1 LAVTLT
7 DVEETTLT
15 IDQVLAQV
23 EPEFLTLTDDGNG
36 RRFADLFDGII
47 RYVIDLD
54 QWLVWNGKCW
64 EPDIGGLKVLA
75 LVAGLTRWYRAEAE
89 DASNE
94 EPENGGDSPRERLR
108 KHATATES
116 LDSRQRT
123 VKIARTLKELQV
135 TEDELDSNAH
145 HLVAQDCTINLQT
158 GERIKTS
165 AEQMNTRVLN
175 VAYDPEATSPFLTQY
190 LETFI
195 PEPEDQ
201 DVIFAILGNALRGG
215 NIGRLFPIIVG
226 NTTSGKSQLVE
237 ALEALLGRYTT
248 SIGSSIFRGNLDDKP
263 RPDLVKAM
271 YTRLAIAVE
280 ASKQWELHADQMKRL
295 TGGERVPYRGL
306 YQGSIE
312 AKPRFTPL
320 IVTNEMPRIKGA
332 DTALKR
338 RVIVMR
344 FDHTLPKEKEDTR
357 IKERFIHDT
366 RCQQALVA
374 RLVRGARSP
383 MVVNGLRWDLVP
395 QRFALETMESFG
407 QMNHVDEWLMW
418 MRTEGR
424 LHDAV
429 DGPLTSMAKA
439 SVLHRW
445 YTLWVNEHGD
455 KNDKQEAL
463 SLKDL
468 GVALRERGWE
478 SKPSAGMRWI
488 GRRLTRGDE
497 IPIMGW
503 L

>member
-1 LAVTLT
+1 LT
-7 DVEETTLT
+7 DVEEHTLT
-15 IDQVLAQV
+15 IDDVLAQV

-36 RRFADLFDGII
+36 RRFADLFGGII
-47 RYVIDLD
+47 RYVVDLD

-89 DASNE
+89 SASNE
-94 EPENGGDSPRERLR
+94 EPEHGGDSPRERLM
-108 KHATATES
+108 KHAMNTES
-116 LDSRQRT
+116 LDSRQRC

-135 TEDELDSNAH
+135 TEDELDSDPH
-145 HLVAQDCTINLQT
+145 HLVAQDCTIDLMT
-158 GERIKTS
+158 GERVKTV
-165 AEQMNTRVLN
+165 ANHMNTRAVS
-175 VAYDPEATSPFLTQY
+175 VRYDAEATSPLLTQY

-215 NIGRLFPIIVG
+215 NIGRLFPMIVG

-237 ALEALLGRYTT
+237 ALEKLLGRYTT

-271 YTRLAIAVE
+271 YARLAVAVE

-320 IVTNEMPRIKGA
+320 IVTNEMPRIKGV

-344 FDHTLPKEKEDTR
+344 FDHTLPKEKEDAR
-357 IKERFIHDT
+357 IKERFINDE
-366 RCQQALVA
+366 RCQQALLA
-374 RLVRGARSP
+374 RLVRGARSD
-383 MVVNGLRWDLVP
+383 MIVNGLRWDLVP

-407 QMNHVDEWLMW
+407 EMNHVDEWLLW
-418 MRTEGR
+418 MREEGR
-424 LHDAV
+424 LVDDAA
-429 DGPLTSMAKA
+429 GAHSGMAR
-439 SVLHRW
+439 VTILHEW
-445 YTLWVNEHGD
+445 YGIWIKKHGD

-463 SLKDL
+463 SLKDFNA
-468 GVALRERGWE
+468 ALVERGWE
-478 SKPSAGMRWI
+478 KKTSAGMRWV
-488 GRRLTRGDE
+488 GKRLSSGDD
-497 IPIMGW
+497 IPMMSWI
-503 L
+503 